1 MKLSLFAK
9 KTLWWP
15 TWRGWLFLVVLT
27 GGVVVGVMSRLQPF
41 LAVTKPV
48 PANVLVV
55 EGWVPDYVLKD
66 AANEFQQGRY
76 EYLLVTGGPLLKGF
90 LISGYSSE
98 AALAAACLRT
108 LHVLSASQLLEAP
121 CAFTYRNRTFESAR
135 AAQTKLLASG
145 VQVQGANVIT
155 VGTHARRTWL
165 VYQKVFKPQT
175 DIGVICHPDEEYQA
189 DRWWQS
195 SAGIKAVLTEG
206 LGWAYE
212 WLASSGRTRDSSVS
226 EPASIPKSR

>member
-1 MKLSLFAK
+1 M
-9 KTLWWP
+9 
-15 TWRGWLFLVVLT
+15 
-27 GGVVVGVMSRLQPF
+27 
-41 LAVTKPV
+41 
-48 PANVLVV
+48 
-55 EGWVPDYVLKD
+55 
-66 AANEFQQGRY
+66 
-76 EYLLVTGGPLLKGF
+76 
-90 LISGYSSE
+90 
-98 AALAAACLRT
+98 
-108 LHVLSASQLLEAP
+108 
-121 CAFTYRNRTFESAR
+121 
-135 AAQTKLLASG
+135 
-145 VQVQGANVIT
+145 IT

-226 EPASIPKSR
+226 EPASMPKTP

>member
-15 TWRGWLFLVVLT
+15 TWRGWLFLVVLA

-48 PANVLVV
+48 RANVLVV
-55 EGWVPDYVLKD
+55 EGWVPDYVLKE

-90 LISGYSSE
+90 LITGYSSE

-108 LHVLSASQLLEAP
+108 LHVLPANQLLEAP

-135 AAQTKLLASG
+135 AAQTKLLAAG
-145 VQVQGANVIT
+145 VHVQGVNVIT

-165 VYQKVFKPQT
+165 VYRKVFKPQT
-175 DIGVICHPDEEYQA
+175 EIGVICHLDEEYQA

-195 SAGIKAVLTEG
+195 SAGIKAVMTEG
-206 LGWAYE
+206 FGWTYE

-226 EPASIPKSR
+226 EPASIPKSP